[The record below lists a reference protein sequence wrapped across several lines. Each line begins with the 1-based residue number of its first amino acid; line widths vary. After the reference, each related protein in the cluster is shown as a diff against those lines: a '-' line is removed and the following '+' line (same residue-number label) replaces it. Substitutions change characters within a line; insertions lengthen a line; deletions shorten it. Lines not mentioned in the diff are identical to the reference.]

1 MKDRLKLI
9 LGGPGCGKTTRLL
22 QIVEEE
28 MKAGVAPSEIAF
40 LAFTNAAANEAKERA
55 AEKFGLDPETD
66 LPWFRTIHSLTYA
79 RLGMSRDE
87 VMDKRDWKEFSSL
100 IGEPISGTY
109 DPTEGVPTVGLRNKG
124 DVMLRIVDYAATT
137 LGSLEDVYH
146 EMDEPLPWHELKRFD
161 AAFSQY
167 KLDSAKMDFTD
178 MLLSF
183 AQEGP
188 GLNIRVGLV
197 DEAQDLTR
205 AQWAAV
211 ERAFE
216 NAERIYVGG
225 DDDQAIYRWAGAD
238 VDTFLGLSSSPE
250 ILALSHR
257 LPQAVHALA
266 GRISGRIRR
275 RYAKNFAPSDR
286 VGTVEFHVEP
296 DAVDLKEGTWLL
308 LARNG
313 YMLTRLVDMV
323 REQGIPYRT
332 RSGPAVEPDDLRAMY
347 LWERLRKGS
356 QSDLSAAEVRT
367 LFKALDRVIPQLRE
381 LARYSPEQLRLD
393 LGHPWFTS
401 LTGIPSSRRDFY
413 LACLRRGEKIQKP
426 PRVRIETIHG
436 VKGAEADH
444 VLMMTDLSH
453 RTHKGFINSPDHEH
467 RVFYVGA
474 TRARHSLHIIQPKSD
489 RGYPIA

>member
-1 MKDRLKLI
+1 VRDRLKLI

-28 MKAGVAPSEIAF
+28 MAAGVSPNEIAF
-40 LAFTNAAANEAKERA
+40 LAFTNAAANEAKQRA

-66 LPWFRTIHSLTYA
+66 LPWFRTIHSLAYN
-79 RLGMSRDE
+79 RLGMSREE
-87 VMDKRDWKEFSSL
+87 VMDKRDWKEFSAL

-109 DPTEGVPTVGLRNKG
+109 DPTEGVPTIGLKNKG
-124 DVMLRIVDYAATT
+124 DIMLRIVDYAATT

-161 AAFSQY
+161 TAFSRY
-167 KLDSAKMDFTD
+167 KTDSAKMDFTD

-188 GLNIRVGLV
+188 GLKIRVGVV
-197 DEAQDLTR
+197 DEAQDLTK

-216 NAERIYVGG
+216 NAERIYIGG
-225 DDDQAIYRWAGAD
+225 DDDQAIYKWAGAD

-250 ILALSHR
+250 VLALSHR
-257 LPQAVHALA
+257 LPLAVHTLA
-266 GRISGRIRR
+266 GRVSGRIRH
-275 RYAKNFAPSDR
+275 RYAKHFTHSGR
-286 VGTVEFHVEP
+286 VGAVEYHVEP
-296 DAVDLKEGTWLL
+296 DAVDLSEGTWLL

-313 YMLTRLVDMV
+313 YMLARLEAMV
-323 REQGIPYRT
+323 REQGINYRT
-332 RSGPAVEPDDLRAMY
+332 RTGPAVEPDDLRAMF
-347 LWERLRKGS
+347 LWERLRSGK
-356 QSDLSAAEVRT
+356 QPDLSAADVRS
-367 LFKALDRVIPQLRE
+367 LFKAMDRSVPQLRE
-381 LARYSPEQLRLD
+381 LTRYTVAEFGLD
-393 LGHPWFTS
+393 LGHPWFAA
-401 LTGIPSSRRDFY
+401 LPGIPAVRRDFY
-413 LACLRRGEKIQKP
+413 LACLRRGEKIQQP

-453 RTHKGFINSPDHEH
+453 RTHKSFITAPDHEH

-474 TRARHSLHIIQPKSD
+474 TRARFSLHIIQPKTD
-489 RGYPIA
+489 RGYPM